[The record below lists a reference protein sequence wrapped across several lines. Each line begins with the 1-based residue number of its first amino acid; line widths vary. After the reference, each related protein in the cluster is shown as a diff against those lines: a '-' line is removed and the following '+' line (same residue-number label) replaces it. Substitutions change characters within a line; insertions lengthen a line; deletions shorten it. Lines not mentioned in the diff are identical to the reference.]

1 MASILEMI
9 ESLMGMLHTFI
20 RFIPL
25 GIYSFAYLNAAIFKD
40 TKGAIILL
48 GLIINDFIGFV
59 FKRYFKF
66 EPNAQCAIF
75 GNKTGDSRLGFLPNA
90 HTEMVALL
98 TAFFYSDMWAE
109 YKMDFIPF
117 VFMLLLL
124 LLTLWSRISIGCKT
138 LNDAIFNIIVGA
150 VLGMLYYYF
159 VKDRYS
165 AAKRGHT
172 VRESCDMGYNNFKC
186 NEIKDGTVILKNPK
200 GPARE
205 LDDVEEEEPKSFQG
219 WYDSA

>member
-1 MASILEMI
+1 MAGILDLI
-9 ESLMGMLHTFI
+9 QTLLGMLHTFV

-25 GIYSFAYLNAAIFKD
+25 GIYSFAYLSAALFKD

-48 GLIINDFIGFV
+48 GLILNDFVGFA

-90 HTEMVALL
+90 HTEMVAFL
-98 TAFFYSDMWAE
+98 TAFIYSDMWKE

-117 VFMLLLL
+117 IFLFLLL
-124 LLTLWSRISIGCKT
+124 LLTMWSRISIGCKT
-138 LNDAIFNIIVGA
+138 LNDAIFNIIVGSL
-150 VLGMLYYYF
+150 LGMLYYYF
-159 VKDRYS
+159 VSDKFS
-165 AAKRGHT
+165 QAKKGMT
-172 VRESCDMGYNNFKC
+172 ANQACDMGYNNYKC
-186 NEIKDGTVILKNPK
+186 SEIKDGTVILKHTEKEEREENDNPESK
-200 GPARE
+200 
-205 LDDVEEEEPKSFQG
+205 DYQG